1 MSRQTRVFH
10 LLQLAHSALFRT
22 ADHRLRV
29 QAGISASQLGVLFVL
44 ANSDG
49 LPITAI
55 ADALNMG
62 YSSLTGLV
70 DRMSRR
76 QLVRRE
82 SSTEDGRVQR
92 VFIEPAGRETAERAL
107 LSVKRINAE
116 LLKPFSSTE
125 RRAIERFLI
134 HVSENAAAIVAAGN
148 PYDEAAAGQKN
159 RRKES

>member
-1 MSRQTRVFH
+1 
-10 LLQLAHSALFRT
+10 
-22 ADHRLRV
+22 
-29 QAGISASQLGVLFVL
+29 
-44 ANSDG
+44 
-49 LPITAI
+49 
-55 ADALNMG
+55 MG

-125 RRAIERFLI
+125 RRAIERFLV